1 MVNPFLASGQRRPD
15 SAETLASEMVA
26 EEIEAIKQGRRP
38 GAYARY
44 ARMQAG
50 KAARQGLGAA
60 EKVGQ
65 SLEKNVPRGALFPRA
80 ALLAGAALPGLGT
93 ALTEIGEGRTA
104 GAVAAPVGGLIG
116 AGVAGGV
123 ARGVLGGLA
132 KTGPAPVRL
141 LAQGAIAAAPFLGGM
156 IGAPAAADVAE
167 KVKRGV
173 TKEPTSGKEEELGS
187 QLAAAEKIADLQ
199 LQIRQGNLD
208 SDIAGMKDLRQ
219 NDVDMMVQAQ
229 QRLMPLAEQF
239 QRNQMI
245 RQQAMINTLGN
256 QYARLGTLATAGK
269 LATGAQAE
277 AGATLRTAMT
287 ANPYAGSVLQ
297 APSISFG

>member
-1 MVNPFLASGQRRPD
+1 MSPEFQAAGLAE
-15 SAETLASEMVA
+15 ETLNEMLRRRLGQA
-26 EEIEAIKQGRRP
+26 KETGREVLSS
-38 GAYARY
+38 ARET
-44 ARMQAG
+44 AG
-50 KAARQGLGAA
+50 KA
-60 EKVGQ
+60 GQ

-80 ALLAGAALPGLGT
+80 ALLAGAALPGLGK
-93 ALTEIGEGRTA
+93 ALTEMEEGRTA
-104 GAVAAPVGGLIG
+104 GAVAAPVGGLVG

-141 LAQGAIAAAPFLGGM
+141 LAQGAMALSPFLGGM

-167 KVKRGV
+167 KVKRGI
-173 TKEPTSGKEEELGS
+173 TQEPVES
-187 QLAAAEKIADLQ
+187 
-199 LQIRQGNLD
+199 QIRQSNLN
-208 SDIAGMKDLRQ
+208 SDIAAMKDLRQ
-219 NDVDMMVQAQ
+219 NDIDMMVQAQ

-269 LATGAQAE
+269 LATGGQAE

>member
-38 GAYARY
+38 GTRARY

-104 GAVAAPVGGLIG
+104 GAVAAPVGGLVG

-173 TKEPTSGKEEELGS
+173 IKEPTSGKEEELGS
-187 QLAAAEKIADLQ
+187 QLAAAEKI
-199 LQIRQGNLD
+199 LD

>member
-1 MVNPFLASGQRRPD
+1 MANGVYYNPMSPEFQAAGLAE
-15 SAETLASEMVA
+15 ETLNEMLRRRLGQA
-26 EEIEAIKQGRRP
+26 KETGREVLSS
-38 GAYARY
+38 ARET
-44 ARMQAG
+44 AG
-50 KAARQGLGAA
+50 KA
-60 EKVGQ
+60 GQ

-80 ALLAGAALPGLGT
+80 ALLAGAALPGLGK
-93 ALTEIGEGRTA
+93 ALTEMEEGRTA
-104 GAVAAPVGGLIG
+104 GAVAAPVGGLVG

-141 LAQGAIAAAPFLGGM
+141 LAQGAMALSPFLGGM

-167 KVKRGV
+167 KVKRGI
-173 TKEPTSGKEEELGS
+173 TQEPTAGKEEELGS
-187 QLAAAEKIADLQ
+187 QLAARKMMAGVES
-199 LQIRQGNLD
+199 QIRQSNLN
-208 SDIAGMKDLRQ
+208 SDIAAMKDLRQ
-219 NDVDMMVQAQ
+219 NDIDMMVQAQ

-287 ANPYAGSVLQ
+287 ANPYAGSILQ